1 MATENPLV
9 DPSSQFDPDDYGPD
23 AKKIAQGDL
32 STLNPVTSGG
42 DWWAGSGLWDDCN
55 QLAQSIK
62 DRDLVG
68 VFFGTV
74 AVELDAIGV
83 LMDPI
88 GTALSGLAGWMI
100 EHLKPLRLALD
111 ELAGN
116 PDTIKGV
123 AKTWTNISDRM
134 KQVAQAQHD
143 AVQQGTAHWQGPAPD
158 AYRQA
163 AGKLYDA
170 AGATSS
176 LSEGMSSLIQ
186 AMGECVATVRSL
198 VRDLIATLVAEL
210 VQDALEEAASVGFAT
225 PLVIEEATGAI
236 SRCTGRTVSTIEKL
250 VDVIGEV
257 LDIATKINTLLQ
269 TIVKV
274 VQDLPK
280 ATQAAG

>member
-1 MATENPLV
+1 MTNPLV
-9 DPSSQFDPDDYGPD
+9 DPASQFNPDDYFVNPRQVAD
-23 AKKIAQGDL
+23 GDV
-32 STLNPVTSGG
+32 STLNPITSGG

-55 QLAQSIK
+55 QLGQAIK

-74 AVELDAIGV
+74 AVELDTIGV

-100 EHLKPLRLALD
+100 EHVKPLRLMLD

-123 AKTWTNISDRM
+123 ASTWSAISGRMADVAEQQKT
-134 KQVAQAQHD
+134 
-143 AVQQGTAHWQGPAPD
+143 AVTQGTAAWVGPAAE
-158 AYRQA
+158 AYRQS

-170 AGATSS
+170 TRATGS
-176 LSEGMSSLIQ
+176 LADGMSALVQ

-225 PLVIEEATGAI
+225 PIVIEEATGAI

-257 LDIATKINTLLQ
+257 LDIATKINSLLQ
-269 TIVKV
+269 TIAKV
-274 VQDLPK
+274 IQDLPK

>member
-1 MATENPLV
+1 MATDNPLV
-9 DPSSQFDPDDYGPD
+9 NPSSQFDPDDYGPD
-23 AKKIAQGDL
+23 PEKIAQGDL
-32 STLNPVTSGG
+32 STLNPITSGG

-55 QLAQSIK
+55 QLAKSIQ

-100 EHLKPLRLALD
+100 EHLKPLRLMLD

-123 AKTWTNISDRM
+123 AQTWTNISGRM
-134 KQVAQAQHD
+134 KEVAQAQQD
-143 AVQQGTAHWQGPAPD
+143 AVQQGTTHWQGPAAD
-158 AYRQA
+158 AYRKS

-210 VQDALEEAASVGFAT
+210 VQDALEEAASIGFAT

-236 SRCTGRTVSTIEKL
+236 TRCTGRTVATIEKL

-257 LDIATKINTLLQ
+257 LDIATKINSLLQ
-269 TIVKV
+269 TIAKV
-274 VQDLPK
+274 IEDLPK